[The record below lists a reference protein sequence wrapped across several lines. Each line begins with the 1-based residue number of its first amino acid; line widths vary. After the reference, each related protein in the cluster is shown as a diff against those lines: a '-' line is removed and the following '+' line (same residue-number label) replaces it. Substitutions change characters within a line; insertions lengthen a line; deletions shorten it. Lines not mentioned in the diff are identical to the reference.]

1 LIAERDQAR
10 GDVEPLR
17 ASCYELEERVIQ
29 SAREIDVWQE
39 RFEVMRE
46 AWRKIAA
53 TAERE
58 RDEALR
64 VQEALR
70 LKAKNLAR
78 ERDEWKV
85 EAHTQAE
92 LYRERCRERNEALGN
107 AVFWKAQHDTKE
119 ALLFDKAQRFERERD
134 EARMALAV
142 TSDDLRETELELCKA
157 EAERDEARRKNK
169 NVIASELQAIRDRN
183 EARAKLPPV
192 EWVSYEDHCRVAEKL
207 QNERDEAQAKIV
219 QLRHQLAD
227 AEQAEFI
234 RQQERDEAQV
244 QVALLQERRAK
255 LLAEAFQ
262 FERERDE
269 ARAELAHLS
278 TVMDREDGEA
288 LRLERER
295 DEALSLLRSAQVERE
310 AVADQH
316 EAQCDGLEAERDEAR
331 ADLAKAEGYA
341 VYLSQAWR
349 SDCIVDELAD
359 WLEAAQAHC
368 DARNNT

>member
-1 LIAERDQAR
+1 MANVYWVECSCACCASTREVVEALIAERDQAR

-29 SAREIDVWQE
+29 STREIDVWQE

-134 EARMALAV
+134 EALEKARWANHIAECRGKEIV
-142 TSDDLRETELELCKA
+142 SREE
-157 EAERDEARRKNK
+157 
-169 NVIASELQAIRDRN
+169 VIEQ
-183 EARAKLPPV
+183 
-192 EWVSYEDHCRVAEKL
+192 L
-207 QNERDEAQAKIV
+207 QNERDEAELRLTESTAAFRQV
-219 QLRHQLAD
+219 QHERNAAETNLAD
-227 AEQAEFI
+227 LNETTETKLAKYYDKWFEAE
-234 RQQERDEAQV
+234 R
-244 QVALLQERRAK
+244 
-255 LLAEAFQ
+255 
-262 FERERDE
+262 
-269 ARAELAHLS
+269 
-278 TVMDREDGEA
+278 
-288 LRLERER
+288 
-295 DEALSLLRSAQVERE
+295 
-310 AVADQH
+310 
-316 EAQCDGLEAERDEAR
+316 ERDEAR

-349 SDCIVDELAD
+349 SDCIVDELAG
-359 WLEAAQAHC
+359 WLEEAQAHC